1 MANVYYHGGQWF
13 DENPMIL
20 GPLDHAFW
28 MATTVFDG
36 ARAFDGLAPD
46 LDLHCRRL
54 VDSASKMMLA
64 PTKDAN
70 EIEDLCRQGI
80 KKLPKDRVYY
90 VRPMFYATE
99 GMVVPVP
106 ESTDL
111 ALVIYDVPFPG
122 FDGFSAK
129 LSEFRRPSPDTAP
142 TFAKAS
148 CLYPNGARALKDARS
163 QGFNNAVM
171 LDPWDNVA
179 EFASANLWIVR
190 DGVVQTPKPNGTFL
204 NGITKQRVAALLA
217 EEGYKIE
224 EVPLSYEDVLQ
235 ADEIFSTGNY
245 GKVMPCTRLDD
256 KTFPMGPVFK
266 RAKDLYFEYANTT
279 RVF

>member
-1 MANVYYHGGQWF
+1 MADIFYHGGKWF
-13 DENPMIL
+13 DRNPMIL

-36 ARAFDGLAPD
+36 ARAFSGLAPD

-54 VDSASKMMLA
+54 VDSATKMMLA
-64 PTKDAN
+64 PTLGAE
-70 EIEDLCRQGI
+70 EIEELCREAI
-80 KKLPKDRVYY
+80 RRLPKERVYY

-106 ESTDL
+106 ESTDF
-111 ALVIYDVPFPG
+111 ALVVYDVPFPG
-122 FDGFSAK
+122 FDGFSAC
-129 LSEFRRPSPDTAP
+129 LSPYRKPSPDTAP
-142 TFAKAS
+142 TEAKAS
-148 CLYPNGARALKDARS
+148 CLYPNGARALKAARA

-190 DGVVQTPKPNGTFL
+190 DGLVQTPAPNGTFL
-204 NGITKQRVAALLA
+204 NGLTKQRVAGLLRDD
-217 EEGYKIE
+217 GYTIE
-224 EVPLSYEDVLQ
+224 EAALSYQDVLA
-235 ADEIFSTGNY
+235 ADEVFSTGNY

-256 KTFPMGPVFK
+256 REFPIGPVFK
-266 RAKDLYFEYANTT
+266 RAKDLYFEYANNA
-279 RVF
+279 RVI